1 MKNLLCVSIFIL
13 ALSLSAFSQTTEN
26 SNCPTIS
33 ILGPAGIVA
42 PNNPATY
49 VVKIE
54 RKGKELKLEY
64 IWSVNAGEILE
75 GQGTESL
82 VVKQPDAILI
92 VTVEIKGLPEGCESF
107 SSETSCYLRPS
118 EAEMI
123 IDEFS
128 IASTRIDKARID
140 YFLTELQN
148 NPNDQGYIIEKFK
161 KNTPKAAIKNKLKK
175 LSDYLVKIRRFDPTR
190 ITIVHDLADENRTQF
205 WRVPPGAETPTIE

>member
-1 MKNLLCVSIFIL
+1 
-13 ALSLSAFSQTTEN
+13 
-26 SNCPTIS
+26 
-33 ILGPAGIVA
+33 
-42 PNNPATY
+42 
-49 VVKIE
+49 
-54 RKGKELKLEY
+54 
-64 IWSVNAGEILE
+64 
-75 GQGTESL
+75 
-82 VVKQPDAILI
+82 
-92 VTVEIKGLPEGCESF
+92 
-107 SSETSCYLRPS
+107 
-118 EAEMI
+118 MI